1 MRQAWQCRLGAEA
14 YGLWKDEKG
23 SAHLLLFGLL
33 GMMTAAFI
41 WVIAFN
47 WMMQTYG
54 TNKTKPLLD
63 RATHAASLDIVP
75 EEAALGRLV
84 WDRTK
89 GTDDFYRYLRLN
101 LKLDSDLTPGEGS
114 HLREAPTVHHL
125 EFVTSPAYPYVLQR
139 TVTVHTGTAK
149 QTTRSVQV
157 TIYGPS
163 VVAIVETNQPLL
175 GLSSSEPAVLSSVA
189 SVRFR

>member
-1 MRQAWQCRLGAEA
+1 MRRAWQCRLRAEA
-14 YGLWKDEKG
+14 YGLLKDEKG

-33 GMMTAAFI
+33 GMMTAVFI

-54 TNKTKPLLD
+54 MNKTKPLLD
-63 RATHAASLDIVP
+63 RAAHAASLDIVP

-84 WDRTK
+84 WDSTK

-101 LKLDSDLTPGEGS
+101 LKLDSDLTPKEGS
-114 HLREAPTVHHL
+114 HLREAPVVHHL

-139 TVTVHTGTAK
+139 TVTVYTGTAK

-163 VVAIVETNQPLL
+163 VVAIVELNRPLL
-175 GLSSSEPAVLSSVA
+175 GLSRSEPVVLSSVA